1 MLAVYLV
8 LLLSAVAILGGV
20 VVVAMGEGGELAL
33 GRRDLPPLS
42 ARLATADDV
51 AVLRLPISLLGY
63 QEQSTADA
71 LRLLAIRLEER
82 DAEIARLRAE
92 VAGADGAP
100 DVQPAPQA

>member
-8 LLLSAVAILGGV
+8 LLLAAIAILGGV

-33 GRRDLPPLS
+33 GRRDLPPLP
-42 ARLATADDV
+42 ARLATAADV
-51 AVLRLPISLLGY
+51 AGLLLPVSLFGY
-63 QEQSTADA
+63 QEQATADA

-92 VAGADGAP
+92 VTGAAGATDA
-100 DVQPAPQA
+100 QPAPQA